1 MPVVRMEIVDID
13 QICIGSAQRLA
24 GELYEIIRSEDG
36 HTWLRIVSIP
46 TNHYAENHL
55 VDAARTDRPVFVEV
69 QRCGCSKRM
78 AAASTAILGRN
89 RDNVRTTFSEPLVVR
104 IALGDNLK

>member
-46 TNHYAENHL
+46 TNHL

-69 QRCGCSKRM
+69 QRCGRSKRM

-89 RDNVRTTFSEPLVVR
+89 RDNVRTTFSEPLVGR